1 MVVLDRSWIP
11 RPLRPL
17 LSALWRS
24 LEAALVRRAD
34 LTIAAHDSVMRQFD
48 GGRVITV
55 QNFPIMEDAVAVREV
70 AVAKRPPRVLYH
82 GDLTEQRGLLTM
94 IDAIAQVNSVQAPE
108 LRLAG
113 SLAPALRARLN
124 GMPGMQRTRHLGWLD
139 PAQLARSEERR
150 VGKEGVR
157 TCNSRGA

>member
-1 MVVLDRSWIP
+1 MCCLIFVVIVRHTQRSSPTYTLLPYTTLFRSHLHDPDLVLLGFVLKWNGRRVVYDVHESYPMVVLDRSWIP

-55 QNFPIMEDAVAVREV
+55 QNFPIMEDAV
-70 AVAKRPPRVLYH
+70 
-82 GDLTEQRGLLTM
+82 
-94 IDAIAQVNSVQAPE
+94 
-108 LRLAG
+108 
-113 SLAPALRARLN
+113 
-124 GMPGMQRTRHLGWLD
+124 
-139 PAQLARSEERR
+139 RSEEHTSELQSLMRISYA
-150 VGKEGVR
+150 VFCLK
-157 TCNSRGA
+157 

>member
-1 MVVLDRSWIP
+1 
-11 RPLRPL
+11 
-17 LSALWRS
+17 
-24 LEAALVRRAD
+24 
-34 LTIAAHDSVMRQFD
+34 MRQFD

-124 GMPGMQRTRHLGWLD
+124 GMP
-139 PAQLARSEERR
+139 RSEEHTSELQSLMRISYAVFCLKKKKKRGGGR
-150 VGKEGVR
+150 VDFIR
-157 TCNSRGA
+157 TQWR

>member
-82 GDLTEQRGLLTM
+82 
-94 IDAIAQVNSVQAPE
+94 
-108 LRLAG
+108 
-113 SLAPALRARLN
+113 
-124 GMPGMQRTRHLGWLD
+124 
-139 PAQLARSEERR
+139 RSEEHPSELQSLMRIPYA
-150 VGKEGVR
+150 VFCLKKKKK
-157 TCNSRGA
+157 

>member
-82 GDLTEQRGLLTM
+82 GDPTEQRGLLTM
-94 IDAIAQVNSVQAPE
+94 IDAIAQVNSVQI
-108 LRLAG
+108 G
-113 SLAPALRARLN
+113 RASCR
-124 GMPGMQRTRHLGWLD
+124 
-139 PAQLARSEERR
+139 ER
-150 VGKEGVR
+150 VCQYV
-157 TCNSRGA
+157 

>member
-1 MVVLDRSWIP
+1 
-11 RPLRPL
+11 
-17 LSALWRS
+17 
-24 LEAALVRRAD
+24 
-34 LTIAAHDSVMRQFD
+34 MRQFD

-113 SLAPALRARLN
+113 SLEPALRARLN
-124 GMPGMQRTRHLGWLD
+124 GLPGMQRTRHLG
-139 PAQLARSEERR
+139 RSEDRP
-150 VGKEGVR
+150 VGKECVSTYR
-157 TCNSRGA
+157 TRWSPSP

>member
-1 MVVLDRSWIP
+1 
-11 RPLRPL
+11 
-17 LSALWRS
+17 
-24 LEAALVRRAD
+24 
-34 LTIAAHDSVMRQFD
+34 MRQFD

-113 SLAPALRARLN
+113 SLAPALQI
-124 GMPGMQRTRHLGWLD
+124 G
-139 PAQLARSEERR
+139 ERR
-150 VGKEGVR
+150 VGTECVS
-157 TCNSRGA
+157 TCRSWWSPYP